1 MGEKLKMEQVQLKGK
16 KTKRKKNVRD
26 LELAKSEELRAGKM
40 EMKGHRKEKV
50 LKERRGRKR
59 RKYS

>member
-1 MGEKLKMEQVQLKGK
+1 M
-16 KTKRKKNVRD
+16 RD
-26 LELAKSEELRAGKM
+26 LELAKSEELRASKM

-50 LKERRGRKR
+50 LKDRRGKKR